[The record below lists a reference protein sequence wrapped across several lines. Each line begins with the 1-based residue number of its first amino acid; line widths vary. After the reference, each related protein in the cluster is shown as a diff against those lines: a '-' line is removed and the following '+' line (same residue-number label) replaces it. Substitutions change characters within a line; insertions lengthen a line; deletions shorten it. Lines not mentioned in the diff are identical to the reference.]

1 MTTMATVHAEVL
13 DEAYERLHRTGPE
26 FAGWLSNHG
35 PMAVD
40 AMIRLGHPDGVPAWI
55 DRYER
60 RLEEPP
66 GPRWSIS
73 EADWREA
80 LGDASRLGDW
90 LAFFGRLVA
99 AEPWRDILRR
109 WWPRQPVPRS
119 KRSGPSWRSATVR
132 PRRRA
137 CSRRRVPVHRR
148 PKN

>member
-99 AEPWRDILRR
+99 AEPCAGCGMRYRLPASMPCRPPLVCQCICRCGRLTRDDRGRALELE
-109 WWPRQPVPRS
+109 RQED
-119 KRSGPSWRSATVR
+119 
-132 PRRRA
+132 
-137 CSRRRVPVHRR
+137 
-148 PKN
+148 